1 MKRVLAILTLLFVAF
16 AANAQSEN
24 LIIIDQNSFRPV
36 QTDALTGANIDPISV
51 DSSRRPCA
59 RIKVKINRM
68 TPDDINKIDVK
79 IITNNQLTKCKTA
92 DYENGLILEMT
103 AKPATRFY
111 FNHPEF
117 GQSNEVTLNLDQ
129 SKEYYME
136 ASLNQLYSI
145 VVNSNVE
152 GAEVYLDNI
161 YKGVT
166 NHNYNLTVKEVLPG
180 EHTLKVVYGGAAPEQ
195 KIFVSSSA
203 ISFKQHIN
211 ITAAVPQHVVF
222 KLTPMDA
229 VVEIDGSTI
238 YGTIEGEGYVD
249 KLLRSGSYDYTVS
262 APNYHT
268 YKGSI
273 VVRDQKITE
282 TVTLKPAVGY
292 LQIAGSNLGDAVV
305 YIDGKNIGKMP
316 ISPQM
321 LPSGEHTVRVLMAR
335 YKPYEVKVVVVDEQT
350 TTVTPELEP
359 NFAKVTLQASDSETE
374 IWLNDNFVANGAYTA
389 ELEFGSYAVEGR
401 KVGHHSMPK
410 VFDIRT
416 SEPTTITLSA
426 PTPIYGAI
434 DVSSTPMAAKILIDG
449 KDCGKQTPD
458 TISNVLVGVHT
469 ITIIK
474 QGYKTNNQ
482 KVVVSENQVSEVKVQ
497 LVSDGSVPKPTPAP
511 KVKPPK
517 APKPQKT
524 PKQHP
529 QTAPQPKNR
538 FENSVDLG
546 YSMHAQPGGMINHIG
561 LNYIGGLRVNR
572 IFVGLG
578 LGAEFNFDG
587 IDNSYAVDNAWQNF
601 SNHSS
606 GGTMMSSGAISVPLY
621 LHFRA
626 YMGSRSR
633 TFVAVSAGGKLFGSD
648 SFTYDNQTF
657 KYNTNGVFADLGF
670 GLQLGKFYLSAAA
683 TTQTIPCAE
692 FASEKQIDLKSK
704 LGYGAKLSLGFTF

>member
-24 LIIIDQNSFRPV
+24 SIIIDQNSFRPV
-36 QTDALTGANIDPISV
+36 QTDVLTGANVDPISV

-68 TPDDINKIDVK
+68 TPEDINKIDVK

-92 DYENGLILEMT
+92 DYENGLILELT
-103 AKPATRFY
+103 AKTATRFY

-117 GQSNEVTLNLDQ
+117 GQSNEVILNLDPN
-129 SKEYYME
+129 KEYYME

-152 GAEVYLDNI
+152 DAEVYLDNI

-229 VVEIDGSTI
+229 VVEIDGSTL

-321 LPSGEHTVRVLMAR
+321 LPSGEHIVRVLMAR

-374 IWLNDNFVANGAYTA
+374 IWLSDNFVANGTYTA

-434 DVSSTPMAAKILIDG
+434 DISSTPMAAKILIDG

-458 TISNVLVGVHT
+458 TISNILVGVHT

-517 APKPQKT
+517 APKSQKS
-524 PKQHP
+524 PKQRVQP
-529 QTAPQPKNR
+529 IAQPKNR

-561 LNYIGGLRVNR
+561 LNYIGGLRANR

-578 LGAEFNFDG
+578 LGAEFSMDG
-587 IDNSYAVDNAWQNF
+587 IDNESQMHNAEQNYH
-601 SNHSS
+601 NNSS
-606 GGTMMSSGAISVPLY
+606 GGTTMSGGTISMPLY
-621 LHFRA
+621 LHLRA
-626 YMGSRSR
+626 YLGQRER
-633 TFVAVSAGGKLFGSD
+633 TFCSLSAGGKLFGSD
-648 SFTYDNQTF
+648 SFYREGVDY
-657 KYNTNGVFADLGF
+657 KYHTNGAFADLNF
-670 GLQLGKFYLSAAA
+670 GLKLGKFHCAAGV
-683 TTQTIPCAE
+683 TTQSLPYIDKYDGAE
-692 FASEKQIDLKSK
+692 LVMKQRMGI
-704 LGYGAKLSLGFTF
+704 GAKVSFGFTF